1 MSPKE
6 TEFYN
11 RFIRDLASVNEDPN
25 HSFGFLIEKWAEE
38 IPNNIA
44 LYFQDDTWTWQ
55 AFNDESNKISNFF
68 LNSGLNHGECIALM
82 LENSP
87 ESLFLTSGINKIQG
101 ISALV
106 NFNQKKQAL
115 SHSFKIVNPKYIV
128 IDGDNLHS
136 FYEIAENLPLKN
148 DQIFVV
154 NNKKDIPHDFMD
166 LPSELKSISI
176 SNPKAPDDTI
186 MENTALYIY
195 TSGTTGLPKAVIMAN
210 VKIFTQ
216 GFFLG
221 SSLTDLTPK
230 DIVYIP
236 TPLYHNLSIGCAWIG
251 ALLSGAGTALR
262 KRFSASEFWKD
273 IKKYQATYTIY
284 VGEIPRYLLNQPES
298 EYEKNTPLK
307 KMVGLGLRKDIWEK
321 FKARFNVEHIYEFY
335 GSTEGHYSL
344 INIDEVPGMVGR
356 NNMVGLVL
364 AKCDP
369 DTGELYKNQRGFC
382 IKCKPGDVG
391 MAMLKV
397 DKKSVFRGYRD
408 KEKTQK
414 KMITDVFRKTDCY
427 FNTGDMLQLHD
438 DLWISFYDRFGD
450 TFRWKSE
457 NVSTLEV
464 EAILNS
470 YPSVLISAV
479 YGVAIPNTEGKAGMA
494 AIKLH
499 DLIKFDIVEFSQFI
513 TEVLPKYAIPVFIR
527 IRDELELTGPMKIKK
542 VNLRKEAYE
551 IDKIK
556 DPLYFWD
563 SRNKKYAPF
572 SKVEYN
578 DLLEGKIRM

>member
-1 MSPKE
+1 
-6 TEFYN
+6 
-11 RFIRDLASVNEDPN
+11 
-25 HSFGFLIEKWAEE
+25 
-38 IPNNIA
+38 
-44 LYFQDDTWTWQ
+44 
-55 AFNDESNKISNFF
+55 
-68 LNSGLNHGECIALM
+68 
-82 LENSP
+82 
-87 ESLFLTSGINKIQG
+87 
-101 ISALV
+101 
-106 NFNQKKQAL
+106 
-115 SHSFKIVNPKYIV
+115 
-128 IDGDNLHS
+128 
-136 FYEIAENLPLKN
+136 
-148 DQIFVV
+148 
-154 NNKKDIPHDFMD
+154 HDFMD
-166 LPSELKSISI
+166 LPSELKSISS
-176 SNPKAPDDTI
+176 SNPKAPPDSI

-221 SSLTDLTPK
+221 SSLTDLTSK

-273 IKKYQATYTIY
+273 IKKYHATYTIY

-298 EYEKNTPLK
+298 EYEKNTSLK

-321 FKARFNVEHIYEFY
+321 FKARFQIEHIYEFY

-356 NNMVGLVL
+356 HNMVGLVL
-364 AKCDP
+364 AKCNP
-369 DTGELYKNQRGFC
+369 DTGEFYKNKRGFC

-391 MAMLKV
+391 MTMLKV
-397 DKKSVFRGYRD
+397 DKKSVFRGYRN

-414 KMITDVFRKTDCY
+414 KMMTDVFRKNDCY
-427 FNTGDMLQLHD
+427 FNTGDMLQLHE
-438 DLWISFYDRFGD
+438 DLWVSFYDRFGD

-470 YPSVLISAV
+470 YPSILMSAV

-499 DLIKFDIVEFSQFI
+499 HLIKFNMDEFSQFV
-513 TEVLPKYAIPVFIR
+513 TEVLPKYAIPILIR

-563 SRNKKYAPF
+563 SKNRKYISF

-578 DLLEGKIRM
+578 DLLEGKIRV